1 MAREAA
7 RAHHAA
13 QSVGRLRNEHP
24 FAASR
29 LYGLTLRHVDLDL
42 DARIPESAGEKFFE
56 PVGLEEVHAGP
67 RARDVVDE
75 EGDVA
80 ADVRDLSAVDIPD
93 PLDAF
98 E

>member
-1 MAREAA
+1 MHDAA
-7 RAHHAA
+7 E
-13 QSVGRLRNEHP
+13 SVGRLRNEHP
-24 FAASR
+24 FVLAA
-29 LYGLTLRHVDLDL
+29 LRHVGVDL
-42 DARIPESAGEKFFE
+42 DARVPQLACQKFLE

-67 RARDVVDE
+67 GARDVVDE

>member
-1 MAREAA
+1 VKTDTYNVNTNPPGSPHEVRRAPRAQLTSA
-7 RAHHAA
+7 LRAH
-13 QSVGRLRNEHP
+13 
-24 FAASR
+24 
-29 LYGLTLRHVDLDL
+29 L

-75 EGDVA
+75 EGDIT
-80 ADVRDLSAVDIPD
+80 ADMRDLSAVDILD

>member
-1 MAREAA
+1 M
-7 RAHHAA
+7 HHAA

-24 FAASR
+24 FV
-29 LYGLTLRHVDLDL
+29 LTALRHVDLDL
-42 DARIPESAGEKFFE
+42 DARVPELACEKFLE

-75 EGDVA
+75 EGDIT
-80 ADVRDLSAVDIPD
+80 ADMRDLSAVDILD

>member
-1 MAREAA
+1 M
-7 RAHHAA
+7 HHAA

-24 FAASR
+24 FVLAA
-29 LYGLTLRHVDLDL
+29 LRHVDLDL

-80 ADVRDLSAVDIPD
+80 ADVRDLSAVDILD
-93 PLDAF
+93 PVDAL

>member
-1 MAREAA
+1 MQGPQT
-7 RAHHAA
+7 A
-13 QSVGRLRNEHP
+13 QS
-24 FAASR
+24 A
-29 LYGLTLRHVDLDL
+29 DLDL

-67 RARDVVDE
+67 GARDVVDE